1 MGTEF
6 LEELIVKND
15 SKIVFLIM
23 DGLGGL
29 PMEEHGKTEL
39 AAANTPNLDKLA
51 ARSVCG
57 ILDPVMPGVTPGSGP
72 GHLALFGYEP
82 IKYNIGRGVLSALGI
97 GFDIKKGDVCARVNF
112 ATVDNKTGKIIDR
125 RAGRIKT
132 EENSRICNKLREN
145 LKIEGAEIFIETE
158 KEHRA
163 ALILRGEGLED
174 HLLDTDPQQNG
185 YPPLP
190 PKATDQNSD
199 KTKKI
204 VSSIIDQAKEILKD
218 EKAANMLLLRGF
230 AAYKPHKSMEERYG
244 LKSLAIAQYPMY
256 KGLARLLGMDIAPQS
271 QTLEEE
277 IELLESN
284 FSKYDFFFVH
294 FKKTDSLGEDGNF
307 KAKVKEIEKI
317 DRLIPGVL
325 RLRPDVVAVSCDHS
339 TPARLKA
346 HSWHPAPT
354 MLYSQYCR
362 PDDVKR
368 FDELSC
374 VKGGLGRMPTANL
387 MGIALANALR
397 LKKFGA

>member
-15 SKIVFLIM
+15 SKIVFLII

-39 AAANTPNLDKLA
+39 ATANTPNLDKLA
-51 ARSVCG
+51 VRSVCG

-72 GHLALFGYEP
+72 GHLGLFGYEP

-97 GFDIKKGDVCARVNF
+97 GFDLKKGDVCARVNF
-112 ATVDNKTGKIIDR
+112 ATIDNKTGKIIDR

-132 EENSRICNKLREN
+132 EENSRVCKKLREN
-145 LKIEGAEIFIETE
+145 LKIEGAELFIETE

-185 YPPLP
+185 FAPLP
-190 PKATDQNSD
+190 PEATDQNSD

-277 IELLESN
+277 IELLEAN
-284 FSKYDFFFVH
+284 FNKYDFFFVH